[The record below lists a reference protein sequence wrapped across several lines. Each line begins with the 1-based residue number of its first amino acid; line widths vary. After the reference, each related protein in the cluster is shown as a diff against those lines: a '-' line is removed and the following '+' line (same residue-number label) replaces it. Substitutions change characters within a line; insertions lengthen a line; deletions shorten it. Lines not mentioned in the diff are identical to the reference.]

1 MHENDHEYG
10 ESAVRI
16 IPLGGLGEVG
26 MNMMAVETD
35 DDIVIID
42 CGVQFP
48 EYSTPGIERVIPNME
63 YVRRNKDRVRAVL
76 ITHGHLD
83 HIGGLPHLMRIIKVP
98 IYAPRLASEMIRREL
113 KKSGRQ
119 FSSVEVNSVRLER
132 NYRFGDFGVQ
142 WISVCHSIP
151 DSCSIYL
158 DTPQGGI
165 LHTGD
170 FKFDNEPMLGLPTD
184 YQALSEI
191 GQRGVRVLLSDS
203 TNAEDDGS
211 SRSDRIAAEAI
222 YRVIAESK
230 GRVIIASFSTQIARV
245 QMVVDAAQELGRRV
259 AIIGRS
265 MVETSK
271 LAEQVGHLH
280 IPPSIGITIAEA
292 NSLPDDEVVIMTT
305 GSQGEFEA
313 GISRMARGDHRE
325 VRLEEDDTLILS
337 ARTIPGNEMAV
348 NEVLNN
354 LARRNVRVVTASSRP
369 VHVSGHAKSDELK
382 TMFSILRPEYF
393 TPIHGEYR
401 MLKAHC
407 EIAVDMGVPEDNVNL
422 IADGDVLEIDE
433 HGVSVTDQVP
443 AGYVL
448 VQGQGEWDIDS
459 SVMEERKSLASD
471 GIVFVTMAR
480 EDGFMVGDPQIVTS
494 GFVDASDEA
503 RLIKDASQALSQA
516 IEPVM
521 SDLIDWNEME
531 TLVRACLGR
540 FFYRRTK
547 RRPLILV
554 TEIELQLGR
563 IDG

>member
-1 MHENDHEYG
+1 MLENDFDLG
-10 ESAVRI
+10 DSAVRV

-26 MNMMAVETD
+26 MNMMVVETD
-35 DDIVIID
+35 DDMLVID

-63 YVRRNKDRVRAVL
+63 YVRQNRDRVRAVL

-83 HIGGLPHLMRIIKVP
+83 HIGGLPHLMRFLDAP
-98 IYAPRLASEMIRREL
+98 IYAPRLAAEMIRREL
-113 KKSGRQ
+113 KKSGGRQ
-119 FSSVEVNSVRLER
+119 LARVQVDPVRLER
-132 NYRFGDFGVQ
+132 SYRFGSFGVQ
-142 WISVCHSIP
+142 WIAVCHSIP

-191 GQRGVRVLLSDS
+191 GQRGVRLLLSDS

-211 SRSDRIAAEAI
+211 SPSDRIAAEAI
-222 YRVIAESK
+222 YRAIAECK
-230 GRVIIASFSTQIARV
+230 GRAIIASFSTQIARL
-245 QMVVDAAQELGRRV
+245 QMVVDAAYELGRRV

-265 MVETSK
+265 MIESAR

-280 IPPSIGITIAEA
+280 IPPEVRVTIAEA

-313 GISRMARGDHRE
+313 GVARMARGDHRE
-325 VRLEEDDTLILS
+325 VRLVEDDTLILS
-337 ARTIPGNEMAV
+337 ARTIPGNETAV
-348 NEVLNN
+348 NEILNN
-354 LARRNVRVVTASSRP
+354 LARRDVRVITASSRP
-369 VHVSGHAKSDELK
+369 VHVSGHAKQDELK
-382 TMFSILRPEYF
+382 TMFSILRPEHF

-401 MLKAHC
+401 MLKAHS
-407 EIAVDMGVPEDNVNL
+407 EIATDMGVPEENVNL
-422 IADGDVLEIDE
+422 VLDGDVIEMDVD
-433 HGVSVTDQVP
+433 GVSVVDRVP
-443 AGYVL
+443 SGYIL

-471 GIVFVTMAR
+471 GIVMVAIAR
-480 EDGFMVGDPQIVTS
+480 DDGLMLAKPRIVTS

-503 RLIKDASQALSQA
+503 RLIRDASEALSQA
-516 IEPVM
+516 IEPVA
-521 SDLIDWNEME
+521 SDLIDWNEMDR
-531 TLVRACLGR
+531 LVRACLGR
-540 FFYRRTK
+540 FFHRRTK

-554 TEIELQLGR
+554 TEIELQPGR
-563 IDG
+563 AN

>member
-1 MHENDHEYG
+1 MNDDSLEYG

-26 MNMMAVETD
+26 MNMMVVETD
-35 DDIVIID
+35 DDLLVID

-48 EYSTPGIERVIPNME
+48 EYNTPGIERVIPNME
-63 YVRRNKDRVRAVL
+63 YVRENRDRVRAVL

-83 HIGGLPHLMRIIKVP
+83 HIGGLPHLMRIIDAP
-98 IYAPRLASEMIRREL
+98 IYAPRLAAEMIRREL
-113 KKSGRQ
+113 KKSGGRQ
-119 FSSVEVNSVRLER
+119 FSGVQVNSVRLER
-132 NYRFGDFGVQ
+132 DYRFGDFGVQ

-191 GQRGVRVLLSDS
+191 GQRGVRLLLSDS

-211 SRSDRIAAEAI
+211 ARSDRIAAEAI

-245 QMVVDAAQELGRRV
+245 QMVVDAAQEIGRRV

-265 MVETSK
+265 MIENTR
-271 LAEQVGHLH
+271 LAEEVGHLH
-280 IPPSIGITIAEA
+280 IPPGIRININEA

-325 VRLEEDDTLILS
+325 VKLVDDDTLILS
-337 ARTIPGNEMAV
+337 ARTIPGNEIAV
-348 NEVLNN
+348 NEVMNN
-354 LARRNVRVVTASSRP
+354 LARRNVRVITASSRQ
-369 VHVSGHAKSDELK
+369 VHVSGHAKRDELK
-382 TMFSILRPEYF
+382 TMFSILRPEHF

-401 MLKAHC
+401 MLKAHT
-407 EIAVDMGVPEDNVNL
+407 EIAVDMGVQEENVKL
-422 IADGDVLEIDE
+422 IGDGDVLELDE
-433 HGVSVTDQVP
+433 RGISVVDRVA

-471 GIVFVTMAR
+471 GIVLVTMAR
-480 EDGFMVGDPQIVTS
+480 DEGVLIGRPQLVTS
-494 GFVDASDEA
+494 GFVDASDEP
-503 RLIKDASQALSQA
+503 RLLKDASEALSQA
-516 IEPVM
+516 IEPVVA
-521 SDLIDWNEME
+521 DLVDWNEMDR
-531 TLVRACLGR
+531 LARACLGR

-547 RRPLILV
+547 RRPLIVV
-554 TEIELQLGR
+554 TEIELQPGR
-563 IDG
+563 AE

>member
-1 MHENDHEYG
+1 MVENDFEYG
-10 ESAVRI
+10 ESAVRV

-26 MNMMAVETD
+26 MNMMVVETD

-48 EYSTPGIERVIPNME
+48 EYNTPGIERVIPNMD
-63 YVRRNKDRVRAVL
+63 YVRRNQGRVRAVL

-83 HIGGLPHLMRIIKVP
+83 HIGGLPHLMRFIKAP
-98 IYAPRLASEMIRREL
+98 IYAPRLAAEMIRREL
-113 KKSGRQ
+113 KKSGRR

-132 NYRFGDFGVQ
+132 SYRFGDFGVQ

-191 GQRGVRVLLSDS
+191 GQRGIRLLLSDS
-203 TNAEDDGS
+203 TNAEDEGS

-222 YRVIAESK
+222 YRAIAESK

-245 QMVVDAAQELGRRV
+245 QMVLDAAQELGRRV

-265 MVETSK
+265 MVETTR

-280 IPPSIGITIAEA
+280 IPPGIGITVGEA

-325 VRLEEDDTLILS
+325 VRLVEDDTLIIS
-337 ARTIPGNEMAV
+337 ASTIPGNEIAV

-354 LARRNVRVVTASSRP
+354 LARCNVRVITANSRP
-369 VHVSGHAKSDELK
+369 VHVSGHAKSEELK

-393 TPIHGEYR
+393 TPVHGEYR

-407 EIAVDMGVPEDNVNL
+407 EIAVHMGVAEENVNL
-422 IADGDVLEIDE
+422 VGDGDVLEIDE
-433 HGVSVTDQVP
+433 SGVSVVDQVP
-443 AGYVL
+443 SGYVL

-480 EDGFMVGDPQIVTS
+480 EEGFLLGRPQIVTS

-516 IEPVM
+516 IEPVLA
-521 SDLIDWNEME
+521 DLVDWKEME
-531 TLVRACLGR
+531 TLVRASLGR

-554 TEIELQLGR
+554 TEIELQPGR
-563 IDG
+563 VD

>member
-1 MHENDHEYG
+1 MLDNDFEYG
-10 ESAVRI
+10 ESAVRV

-26 MNMMAVETD
+26 MNMMVVETD
-35 DDIVIID
+35 NDLVIID

-48 EYSTPGIERVIPNME
+48 EYNTPGIERIIPNMD
-63 YVRRNKDRVRAVL
+63 YVRRNRDRVRAVL

-83 HIGGLPHLMRIIKVP
+83 HIGGLPHLMRFVRAP
-98 IYAPRLASEMIRREL
+98 IYAPRLAAEMIRREL

-132 NYRFGDFGVQ
+132 DYRFGDFGVQ

-191 GQRGVRVLLSDS
+191 GQRGIRLLLSDS
-203 TNAEDDGS
+203 TNAEDEGS
-211 SRSDRIAAEAI
+211 SQSDRIAAEAI
-222 YRVIAESK
+222 YRAIAESK

-265 MVETSK
+265 MIETTR

-280 IPPSIGITIAEA
+280 IPPGVDITVAEA

-313 GISRMARGDHRE
+313 GIWRMARGDHRE
-325 VRLEEDDTLILS
+325 VRLVEDDTLVLS
-337 ARTIPGNEMAV
+337 ARTIPGNEIAV

-354 LARRNVRVVTASSRP
+354 LARRNVRVVTANSRP

-433 HGVSVTDQVP
+433 SGVTVADQVP

-448 VQGQGEWDIDS
+448 IQGQGEWDIDS

-480 EDGFMVGDPQIVTS
+480 EEGFLFGKPQIVTS

-516 IEPVM
+516 IEPAIA
-521 SDLIDWNEME
+521 DLVDWKEME

-554 TEIELQLGR
+554 TEIELQPGR
-563 IDG
+563 VD

>member
-1 MHENDHEYG
+1 MLDNDFEYG
-10 ESAVRI
+10 DSAVRV
-16 IPLGGLGEVG
+16 IPIGGLGEVG
-26 MNMMAVETD
+26 MNMMAIETD
-35 DDIVIID
+35 DDMLVID

-63 YVRRNKDRVRAVL
+63 YIRKNRNRVRAVL

-83 HIGGLPHLMRIIKVP
+83 HIGGLPHLMRFVNAP
-98 IYAPRLASEMIRREL
+98 IYAPRFAAEMIRREL
-113 KKSGRQ
+113 KKSGGRELANVQ
-119 FSSVEVNSVRLER
+119 VNTVRLER
-132 NYRFGDFGVQ
+132 DYRFGEFGVQ

-191 GQRGVRVLLSDS
+191 GQRGVRLLLSDS

-211 SRSDRIAAEAI
+211 SRSDRLAAEAI
-222 YRVIAESK
+222 YREIAEAK

-245 QMVVDAAQELGRRV
+245 QMVIDAAYELGRRV

-265 MVETSK
+265 MIESTR
-271 LAEQVGHLH
+271 LAEEVGHLH
-280 IPPSIGITIAEA
+280 IPPEVKVTIGEA

-325 VRLEEDDTLILS
+325 VRLVEDDTLILS
-337 ARTIPGNEMAV
+337 ASTIPGNEIAV

-354 LARRNVRVVTASSRP
+354 LARRDVRVITASSRP
-369 VHVSGHAKSDELK
+369 VHVSGHAKQDELK
-382 TMFSILRPEYF
+382 TMFSILRPEHF
-393 TPIHGEYR
+393 SPIHGEFR
-401 MLKAHC
+401 MLKAHAK
-407 EIAVDMGVPEDNVNL
+407 IAVDMGVAEDNVNL
-422 IADGDVLEIDE
+422 ILDGDVLEIDVD
-433 HGVSVTDQVP
+433 GVSVVDKVP
-443 AGYVL
+443 SGYIL
-448 VQGQGEWDIDS
+448 IQGQGEWDIDS

-471 GIVFVTMAR
+471 GVVMVAIAR
-480 EDGFMVGDPQIVTS
+480 EDGILVGKPRVVTS

-503 RLIKDASQALSQA
+503 RLIRDASQALAQA
-516 IEPVM
+516 IEPVLA
-521 SDLIDWNEME
+521 DLVDWNEMDR
-531 TLVRACLGR
+531 LVRACLAR

-554 TEIELQLGR
+554 TEIELEPGR
-563 IDG
+563 TD

>member
-1 MHENDHEYG
+1 MLDNDFEYG
-10 ESAVRI
+10 ESAVRV

-26 MNMMAVETD
+26 MNMMVVETD
-35 DDIVIID
+35 NDLVIID

-48 EYSTPGIERVIPNME
+48 EYNTPGIERIIPNMD
-63 YVRRNKDRVRAVL
+63 YVRRNRDRVRAVL

-83 HIGGLPHLMRIIKVP
+83 HIGGLPHLMRFVRAP
-98 IYAPRLASEMIRREL
+98 IYAPRLAAEMIRREL

-132 NYRFGDFGVQ
+132 DYRFGDFGVQ

-191 GQRGVRVLLSDS
+191 GQRGIRLLLSDS
-203 TNAEDDGS
+203 TNAEDEGS
-211 SRSDRIAAEAI
+211 SQSDRIAAEAI
-222 YRVIAESK
+222 YRAIAESK

-265 MVETSK
+265 MIETTR

-280 IPPSIGITIAEA
+280 IPPGVDITVAEA

-325 VRLEEDDTLILS
+325 VRLVEDDTLVLS
-337 ARTIPGNEMAV
+337 ARTIPGNEIAV

-354 LARRNVRVVTASSRP
+354 LARRNVRVVTANSRP

-433 HGVSVTDQVP
+433 SGVTVADQVP

-448 VQGQGEWDIDS
+448 IQGQGEWDIDS

-480 EDGFMVGDPQIVTS
+480 EEGFLFGKPQIVTS

-516 IEPVM
+516 IEPAIA
-521 SDLIDWNEME
+521 DLVDWKEME

-554 TEIELQLGR
+554 TEIELQPGR
-563 IDG
+563 VD

>member
-1 MHENDHEYG
+1 MLENGFELG
-10 ESAVRI
+10 GSAVRV

-26 MNMMAVETD
+26 MNMMTVETD
-35 DDIVIID
+35 RDIVIID

-48 EYSTPGIERVIPNME
+48 EYNTPGIERVIPNME
-63 YVRRNKDRVRAVL
+63 YVRCNQDRVRAVL

-83 HIGGLPHLMRIIKVP
+83 HIGGLPYLMRFVKAP
-98 IYAPRLASEMIRREL
+98 IYAPRFAAEMIRREL
-113 KKSGRQ
+113 GKSGRQ
-119 FSSVEVNSVRLER
+119 FSGVEINSVSLER
-132 NYRFGDFGVQ
+132 DYRFGDLDVQ

-158 DTPQGGI
+158 NTPQGGI
-165 LHTGD
+165 LHSGD
-170 FKFDNEPMLGLPTD
+170 FKFDNEPMLGFPTD
-184 YQALSEI
+184 YQALSAI
-191 GQRGVRVLLSDS
+191 GQRGIRLLLSDS
-203 TNAEDDGS
+203 TNAEDKGS
-211 SRSDRIAAEAI
+211 SRSDRLAAEAI
-222 YRVIAESK
+222 YRAIIESS

-245 QMVVDAAQELGRRV
+245 QMIVDAAYELGRKV

-265 MVETSK
+265 MVENTR

-280 IPPSIGITIAEA
+280 IPPGISITIGEA
-292 NSLPDDEVVIMTT
+292 NSLPDHEVIIITT

-313 GISRMARGDHRE
+313 GISRMARGDHPQ
-325 VRLEEDDTLILS
+325 VRLVEDDTLIFS
-337 ARTIPGNEMAV
+337 ARTIPGNEIAV

-354 LARRNVRVVTASSRP
+354 LARRDVRVVTANSRL

-407 EIAVDMGVPEDNVNL
+407 DIAVDMGIPKENVNL
-422 IADGDVLEIDE
+422 ISDGDVLEIDE
-433 HGVSVTDQVP
+433 NGISVVDQVP
-443 AGYVL
+443 SGYVL
-448 VQGQGEWDIDS
+448 VQGQDEWDIAS

-471 GIVFVTMAR
+471 GIAVVSMAR
-480 EDGFMVGDPQIVTS
+480 ENGLLLGNPQIVTS
-494 GFVDASDEA
+494 GFVDTSDEA
-503 RLIKDASQALSQA
+503 QLIKDASEALSQA
-516 IEPVM
+516 IEPSLSNLV
-521 SDLIDWNEME
+521 DWNDME

-554 TEIELQLGR
+554 TEIELQSGR
-563 IDG
+563 IN